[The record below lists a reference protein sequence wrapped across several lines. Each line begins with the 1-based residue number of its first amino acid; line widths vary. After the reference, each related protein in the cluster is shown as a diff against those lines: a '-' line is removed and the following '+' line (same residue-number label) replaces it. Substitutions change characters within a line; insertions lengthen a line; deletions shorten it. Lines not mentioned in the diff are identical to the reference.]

1 MDDDAWY
8 LVVSR
13 LYLHPGTSKS
23 FATNNP
29 TGTGAPLKYDLC
41 LKIMLVRHGCF
52 GGKHYVEYKLPSAAG
67 VVSLACLL
75 VWKG

>member
-13 LYLHPGTSKS
+13 LYLYPGTSKS

-29 TGTGAPLKYDLC
+29 TGAPLKYDLC
-41 LKIMLVRHGCF
+41 LTIMHVRHGCI

-67 VVSLACLL
+67 VPVVSLAGFL